1 MRCLREQFGAPAE
14 TSSPGPHCQ
23 RKESGK
29 RVEKTEKDVNSKN
42 QPCKHHQ
49 SIFIHFLT
57 ASILPPAFLFGRSP
71 LQGVEDLDLEQA
83 TLRAK
88 SLASGG
94 QQLSGMRV
102 ISCDSCD
109 VWNGSRSGM
118 TWKWDK
124 ICLSCIMPT
133 RGDREPS
140 SGSFH
145 GAMCRLL
152 KA

>member
-14 TSSPGPHCQ
+14 TSAPGPRCQ

-57 ASILPPAFLFGRSP
+57 ASILPAFLFGRSP
-71 LQGVEDLDLEQA
+71 LQGVEDLDLEQT

-102 ISCDSCD
+102 ISCDVCD
-109 VWNGSRSGM
+109 VWNGSKEWNVKKTAEM
-118 TWKWDK
+118 D
-124 ICLSCIMPT
+124 
-133 RGDREPS
+133 
-140 SGSFH
+140 GSIIFKLQYLEVGYDMH
-145 GAMCRLL
+145 GNILGL
-152 KA
+152 